1 MTTSRPVRALLVDDH
16 ALFRD
21 GLRELLVA
29 DGQIEVVAM
38 GGNGAECV
46 ELALRH
52 RPDVI
57 LLDVEMPGQDAW
69 TTLEQLR
76 RQVPESKVVILSM
89 HEGYTLVQRLL
100 DAGAAAYLTKSVVRR
115 ELVAAVCAT
124 AADESDS
131 VTVSLPRRALLA
143 PQAAGPESLSARE
156 AEVLDLVA
164 QAYSNAEIAGEL
176 FITESTVKRHLSNI
190 YAKLGATSRLD
201 AVRHAMRTGLSGDFG
216 RRPPSA

>member
-143 PQAAGPESLSARE
+143 PQTAGPESLSARE

>member
-164 QAYSNAEIAGEL
+164 QAYSNAEIACEL

>member
-1 MTTSRPVRALLVDDH
+1 MTTGRPVRALLVDDH

-76 RQVPESKVVILSM
+76 RQVPQSKVVILSM

>member
-1 MTTSRPVRALLVDDH
+1 MTTRRPVRALLVDDH

-21 GLRELLVA
+21 GLRELLVV

-143 PQAAGPESLSARE
+143 PQAARPESLSARE

>member
-1 MTTSRPVRALLVDDH
+1 MTTGRPVRALLVDDH

-76 RQVPESKVVILSM
+76 RQVPQSKVVILSM

-143 PQAAGPESLSARE
+143 PQAARPESLSARE

>member
-1 MTTSRPVRALLVDDH
+1 MTTRRPVRALLVDDH

-143 PQAAGPESLSARE
+143 PQAARPESLSARE